1 MKFLVQ
7 RQKNVREI
15 LALCVSPNK
24 RVIAVCERGR
34 APDED
39 PSSAQV
45 RILKTTDKNIRWLS
59 GFVNAGPRE
68 IVRNVLVDE
77 IKGTDV
83 PCSPRVCF

>member
-1 MKFLVQ
+1 MHRVDDGSVKFLVQ

-39 PSSAQV
+39 PGSAQV
-45 RILKTTDKNIRWLS
+45 NIQLLD
-59 GFVNAGPRE
+59 ALH
-68 IVRNVLVDE
+68 IQ
-77 IKGTDV
+77 
-83 PCSPRVCF
+83 C